1 MGRTKAATPAGRT
14 RTTTRRSGAQ
24 SKATAKPKPKTAR
37 SGAATRAKP
46 KSKTKAKPKAARRS
60 TKRAP
65 AKTARGDAGRKP
77 ARRTRTTRSKP
88 ARRRRPAAAPRARR
102 PFSWRSRLILGIVL
116 LAALGCGYLFWLR
129 DSSLV
134 AVDNV
139 RVTGVTAGDTEQVV
153 GALESEAETMT
164 TLHVRAERIE
174 RVAATFPTVASV
186 DVDTSFPHSMTITVH
201 ERPPA
206 LIVKTPD
213 EEVPVAADGTILT
226 GVEAPKDGGDL
237 PLLTVSELPDGPL
250 LAGDDLSQARVLG
263 AAPEPLRPLIDAVEV
278 TKDYGVVVTL
288 NGEIPVR
295 FGSSASA
302 PAKWAAAAAV
312 LADSRLTALTYLDVR
327 LPQRPAAGGNG

>member
-1 MGRTKAATPAGRT
+1 M
-14 RTTTRRSGAQ
+14 
-24 SKATAKPKPKTAR
+24 
-37 SGAATRAKP
+37 
-46 KSKTKAKPKAARRS
+46 
-60 TKRAP
+60 
-65 AKTARGDAGRKP
+65 
-77 ARRTRTTRSKP
+77 
-88 ARRRRPAAAPRARR
+88 
-102 PFSWRSRLILGIVL
+102 L

-139 RVTGVTAGDTEQVV
+139 RVTGVTAGDTQQVV
-153 GALESEAETMT
+153 GALENEAETMT

-206 LIVKTPD
+206 LIVRTPD

-237 PLLTVSELPDGPL
+237 PLLTVSELPDGPQ